1 MRTHMVS
8 VTALAGSLLLAPVL
22 LGPSQAGGAP
32 DFKNVVGATHARAVS
47 VGMSVGGRVGGP
59 KLRPALRVA
68 TMRPATVA
76 SPLGKGTKISPYNRQ
91 FAING
96 GCYGY
101 PWERYSLE

>member
-32 DFKNVVGATHARAVS
+32 DFKNVVVATHARAVS
-47 VGMSVGGRVGGP
+47 AGMFAGGRVGAQASA
-59 KLRPALRVA
+59 RPASRHYA
-68 TMRPATVA
+68 PSDRGEPAWQ
-76 SPLGKGTKISPYNRQ
+76 GHEDQPYNRQ

-96 GCYGY
+96 GWYGY